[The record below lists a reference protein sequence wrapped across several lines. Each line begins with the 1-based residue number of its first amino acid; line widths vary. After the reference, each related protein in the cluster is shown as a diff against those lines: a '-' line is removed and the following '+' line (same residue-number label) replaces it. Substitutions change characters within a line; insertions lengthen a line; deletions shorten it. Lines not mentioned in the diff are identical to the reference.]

1 MTDGTKTRT
10 KSWYAVVV
18 ACVSS
23 LAMGVIAIQYAEYV
37 DRKSNQ
43 QWCEVVVTLD
53 NAYTQTPP
61 QTEAGQNLARAM
73 KRMRHD
79 FGCD

>member
-1 MTDGTKTRT
+1 MGNGTRT
-10 KSWYAVVV
+10 KSWYAIVV

-23 LAMGVIAIQYAEYV
+23 LAVGIAAIQYADHV

-43 QWCEVVVTLD
+43 QWCEVVITLD
-53 NAYTQTPP
+53 NAYTQNPP
-61 QTEAGQNLARAM
+61 QTEAGQVLARAM

-79 FGCD
+79 FGCN